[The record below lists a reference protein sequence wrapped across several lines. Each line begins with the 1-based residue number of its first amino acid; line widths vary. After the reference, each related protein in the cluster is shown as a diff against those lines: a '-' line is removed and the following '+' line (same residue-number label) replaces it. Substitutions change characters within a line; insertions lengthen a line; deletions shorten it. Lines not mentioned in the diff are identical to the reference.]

1 MGKRVLITGGAGFI
15 GSHLGDLLLANDYT
29 VTAYDN
35 LDAQVHGDN
44 AARPEY
50 LNKEIE
56 LIVGDVR
63 DASVFS
69 KALEG
74 KDILIHLAAAV
85 GVGQSMYEITRYTS
99 INTMGA
105 AVVLEEAIKHKDHL
119 KKMLVASSMS
129 IYGEGLYRCST
140 CGEVT
145 PKLRKAEQLAKRNW
159 NMLCPICNAPCTP
172 APTPESKPLYPTSI
186 YAVNKRDHEEMFLA
200 IGDAYDIPTTA
211 MRFFNVYGDR
221 QALSNPYT
229 GVGAIFASRLLNKKP
244 PIVFEDGGQSRDFI
258 HVRDIAKGCLLAL
271 ESNNSNGEVFNL
283 GTGRKLSIMD
293 VGKAIAKELEQPA
306 NNFIINNQYRAG
318 DIRHCYA
325 DITKAQELLGF
336 KASTVFENG
345 VSELCKW
352 VASQTATDMVDK
364 ATDELQKRGLT
375 K

>member
-1 MGKRVLITGGAGFI
+1 
-15 GSHLGDLLLANDYT
+15 
-29 VTAYDN
+29 
-35 LDAQVHGDN
+35 
-44 AARPEY
+44 
-50 LNKEIE
+50 
-56 LIVGDVR
+56 
-63 DASVFS
+63 
-69 KALEG
+69 
-74 KDILIHLAAAV
+74 
-85 GVGQSMYEITRYTS
+85 
-99 INTMGA
+99 
-105 AVVLEEAIKHKDHL
+105 
-119 KKMLVASSMS
+119 
-129 IYGEGLYRCST
+129 
-140 CGEVT
+140 
-145 PKLRKAEQLAKRNW
+145 
-159 NMLCPICNAPCTP
+159 
-172 APTPESKPLYPTSI
+172 
-186 YAVNKRDHEEMFLA
+186 
-200 IGDAYDIPTTA
+200 